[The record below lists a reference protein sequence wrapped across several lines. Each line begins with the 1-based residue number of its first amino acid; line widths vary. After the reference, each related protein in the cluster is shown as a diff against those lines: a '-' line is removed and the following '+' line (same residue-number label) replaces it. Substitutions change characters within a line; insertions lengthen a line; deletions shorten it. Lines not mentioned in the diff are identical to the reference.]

1 MLALL
6 AANSC
11 LGIEDANLQHFYWF
25 LCGSSHACSMP
36 CRVQVNRS
44 LFYGAAREKTRDLS
58 DPQINVLAISSAP
71 GPDKK
76 TAQDTR
82 LHTTLGKGRAKGTRA
97 DRVFRK
103 PDAANRLSPQKARIE

>member
-36 CRVQVNRS
+36 YWVQVDRS
-44 LFYGAAREKTRDLS
+44 LLCGATREKGILDY
-58 DPQINVLAISSAP
+58 ISTSRKKP
-71 GPDKK
+71 GFK
-76 TAQDTR
+76 
-82 LHTTLGKGRAKGTRA
+82 
-97 DRVFRK
+97 
-103 PDAANRLSPQKARIE
+103 